1 MSSAKVFISY
11 KSDEF
16 ATADWVRQ
24 TLEDHGISCWMAPA
38 CIPGGSNYARE
49 IPQAIR
55 ACRVFVLILSAKS
68 QTSQWVPKE
77 VDQAINMQKTI
88 MPFMLENC
96 ELRDDFNFYLSNVQR
111 YAAYENKMRAMDQ
124 MIREIRAILD
134 ADEAAERARAEA
146 DRRAAEQAAKAEAER
161 LAAEQAAKAE
171 AERLAAEQTAKAER
185 ETTEDATAKL
195 AIAGEKAVEQQPR
208 SENNTE
214 ANSTDTATKP
224 DVGNG
229 RSPAAGQAATE
240 KKDAGRAERTEKT
253 RMPAPVPETK
263 PEQKKSRN
271 WKIIAVAAAVL
282 VLAAAFALL
291 TSNRVVIAGKEY
303 KRSATSVSISE
314 QTLTE
319 KDIQAFSKL
328 RKLRQVELKSC
339 QLEGTDLSPLL
350 SEEVWYIALPDCKL
364 SREQIDSLDLSGTSV
379 SYLNLNGNTNLDS
392 LQVITPVRDKLRH
405 LDIGETSV
413 SGLQALADCPKL
425 ETLNIN
431 GVGAENLSMLTNLT
445 ELKEVH
451 VSRNGLT
458 SLQGLE
464 QALRL
469 EHLEAA
475 ENELRDL
482 EGLENATVLKKVDL
496 SGNSLSEI
504 GYLKKSSGTITQLRL
519 AGNKLTDGDVFA
531 SFPALEYLN
540 IDNNQ
545 VVSLTGLDQCALL
558 EKCSAA
564 GNQLSKVTEFE
575 QMPGLKYLNLAN
587 NRITE
592 LKLPAYESNVT
603 LELSGNPLMKLE
615 LTEGTTYRYL
625 GLADM
630 QSGNWETLCHLKA
643 DTLITCYDADMDYD
657 RIRDGGTYR
666 ILLIDCPLD
675 QQVKL
680 EETLSNHVEFVSAE
694 EAAEAAADFIQSY
707 E

>member
-1 MSSAKVFISY
+1 MSSEKVFISY

-55 ACRVFVLILSAKS
+55 ACRIFVLILSAKS

-171 AERLAAEQTAKAER
+171 ADRKAAEAERLAATQALKAETDRKAAEADRLAAERAAKA
-185 ETTEDATAKL
+185 DA
-195 AIAGEKAVEQQPR
+195 
-208 SENNTE
+208 
-214 ANSTDTATKP
+214 
-224 DVGNG
+224 GNG

-240 KKDAGRAERTEKT
+240 KKNADRTERTEKIRT
-253 RMPAPVPETK
+253 PVPVPETK

-271 WKIIAVAAAVL
+271 WKVIAAVAAAVL
-282 VLAAAFALL
+282 VLVAAFALL
-291 TSNRVVIAGKEY
+291 KTSGVVIAGKEY

-319 KDIQAFSKL
+319 KDIRAFSKL

-364 SREQIDSLDLSGTSV
+364 SREQLDSLDLSGTSV
-379 SYLNLNGNTNLDS
+379 TYLNLNGNTNLDS
-392 LQVITPVRDKLRH
+392 LQVITPVRDRLRH

-496 SGNSLSEI
+496 SGNKLSEI
-504 GYLKKSSGTITQLRL
+504 EYLKKSSGTITQLNL
-519 AGNKLTDGDVFA
+519 AGNQLIYGDVFA

-545 VVSLTGLDQCALL
+545 VVSLTGIDQCASL
-558 EKCSAA
+558 EKFSAA
-564 GNQLSKVTEFE
+564 GNFLSEVTEFE

-615 LTEGTTYRYL
+615 LKEGTTYRYL

-643 DTLITCYDADMDYD
+643 DTLITCYDTDMDYD

-694 EAAEAAADFIQSY
+694 EAAEAAAAFIQ
-707 E
+707 

>member
-171 AERLAAEQTAKAER
+171 TERLAAEQAMKAEAER
-185 ETTEDATAKL
+185 LTAEQ
-195 AIAGEKAVEQQPR
+195 AEKA
-208 SENNTE
+208 E
-214 ANSTDTATKP
+214 AE
-224 DVGNG
+224 
-229 RSPAAGQAATE
+229 RLAAGQAATE
-240 KKDAGRAERTEKT
+240 KKNADRTERTEKIRT
-253 RMPAPVPETK
+253 PVPVPETK
-263 PEQKKSRN
+263 PEQKKGRN
-271 WKIIAVAAAVL
+271 WKVIAAVAAAVL
-282 VLAAAFALL
+282 VLVAAFALL
-291 TSNRVVIAGKEY
+291 KTSGVVIAGKEY

-319 KDIQAFSKL
+319 KDIRAFSKL

-379 SYLNLNGNTNLDS
+379 TYLNLNGNTNLDS

-469 EHLEAA
+469 EYLEAA
-475 ENELRDL
+475 ENELWDL
-482 EGLENATVLKKVDL
+482 TGLENATVLKKVDL

-504 GYLKKSSGTITQLRL
+504 NVLKKSSGTITQLNL

-615 LTEGTTYRYL
+615 LKEGTTYRYL

>member
-1 MSSAKVFISY
+1 MSSEKVFISY

-55 ACRVFVLILSAKS
+55 ACRIFVLILSAKS

-146 DRRAAEQAAKAEAER
+146 EQAAKAEAER

-171 AERLAAEQTAKAER
+171 ADRKAAEAERLAATQALKAETDRKAAEADRLAAERAAKA
-185 ETTEDATAKL
+185 DA
-195 AIAGEKAVEQQPR
+195 
-208 SENNTE
+208 
-214 ANSTDTATKP
+214 
-224 DVGNG
+224 GNG

-240 KKDAGRAERTEKT
+240 KKNADRTERTEKIRT
-253 RMPAPVPETK
+253 PVPVPETK

-271 WKIIAVAAAVL
+271 WKVIAAVAAAVL
-282 VLAAAFALL
+282 VLVAAFALL
-291 TSNRVVIAGKEY
+291 KTSGVVIAGKEY

-319 KDIQAFSKL
+319 KDIRAFSKL

-364 SREQIDSLDLSGTSV
+364 SREQLDSLDLSGTSV
-379 SYLNLNGNTNLDS
+379 TYLNLNGNTNLDS
-392 LQVITPVRDKLRH
+392 LQVITPVRDRLRH
-405 LDIGETSV
+405 LDIGDTSV
-413 SGLQALADCPKL
+413 TGLQALADCPKL

-431 GVGAENLSMLTNLT
+431 GVGAGNLSMLTNLT

-504 GYLKKSSGTITQLRL
+504 NVLKKSSGTITQLNL
-519 AGNKLTDGDVFA
+519 AGNQLIYGDVFA

-545 VVSLTGLDQCALL
+545 VVSLTGIDQCASL
-558 EKCSAA
+558 EKFSAA
-564 GNQLSKVTEFE
+564 GNFLSEVTEFE

-615 LTEGTTYRYL
+615 LKEGTTYRYL

-694 EAAEAAADFIQSY
+694 EAAEAAAAFIQ
-707 E
+707 

>member
-1 MSSAKVFISY
+1 MSSEKVFISY

-55 ACRVFVLILSAKS
+55 ACRIFVLILSAKS

-134 ADEAAERARAEA
+134 ADEAVERARAE
-146 DRRAAEQAAKAEAER
+146 AEQAAKAEAER

-171 AERLAAEQTAKAER
+171 ADRKAAEAERLAATQALKAETDRKAAEADRLAAERAAKA
-185 ETTEDATAKL
+185 DA
-195 AIAGEKAVEQQPR
+195 
-208 SENNTE
+208 
-214 ANSTDTATKP
+214 
-224 DVGNG
+224 GNG

-240 KKDAGRAERTEKT
+240 KKNADRTERTEKIRT
-253 RMPAPVPETK
+253 PVPVPETK

-271 WKIIAVAAAVL
+271 WKVIAAAAVIL

-291 TSNRVVIAGKEY
+291 KSSGVVIAGKEY

-319 KDIQAFSKL
+319 KDIRAFSKL

-364 SREQIDSLDLSGTSV
+364 SREQLDSLDLSGTSV
-379 SYLNLNGNTNLDS
+379 TYLNLNGNTNLDS

-405 LDIGETSV
+405 LDIGDTSV
-413 SGLQALADCPKL
+413 TGLQALADCPKL

-431 GVGAENLSMLTNLT
+431 GVGAENLSMLTGLT

-469 EHLEAA
+469 ENLEAA

-496 SGNSLSEI
+496 SGNKLSEI
-504 GYLKKSSGTITQLRL
+504 EYLKKSSGTITQLNL
-519 AGNKLTDGDVFA
+519 AGNQLIYGDVFA

-545 VVSLTGLDQCALL
+545 VVSLTGIDQCASL
-558 EKCSAA
+558 EKFSAA
-564 GNQLSKVTEFE
+564 GNFLSEVTEFE

-615 LTEGTTYRYL
+615 LKEGTTYRYL

-694 EAAEAAADFIQSY
+694 EAAEAAAAFIQ
-707 E
+707 